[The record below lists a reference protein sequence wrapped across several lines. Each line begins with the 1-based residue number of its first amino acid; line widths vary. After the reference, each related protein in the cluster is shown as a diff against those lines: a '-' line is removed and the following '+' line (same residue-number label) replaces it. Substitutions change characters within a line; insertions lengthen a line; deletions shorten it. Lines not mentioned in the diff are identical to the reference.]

1 MALLVYTSL
10 LALFAFGPA
19 AGLGQDGYAIL
30 SMAAQIG
37 GPIFATTLCTLASRR
52 STGSDRR
59 AWRNF
64 AIGSGL
70 YLAGNLIYFAFVV
83 FGYTPDFPSVPEA
96 TYFIMAFF
104 FAAGMF
110 QYGNVGP
117 QISRLQVYNFIM
129 IFCAIALASLFAL
142 TGSLGASVLTPFGT
156 LAAFL
161 YPAVWFSVAASGVI
175 SLLLYS
181 QGTKVFGLVLLL
193 LAIGAESA
201 ADYTYA
207 LQLMSGTY
215 RLGGATQLLWIASS
229 GLIIWAA
236 VEQLALA
243 GTPAHVTPR
252 RQQDRGLAQAAVPG
266 IALAVVLVAG
276 SVAQTLINGP
286 YVWLAIVLSLI
297 FSVTMALR
305 EGWMISVQRRLRAS
319 TERSRKQLLRS
330 EERLS
335 TVLESTSDS
344 VLVIDREWQVG
355 FFNQH
360 AAHTIAK
367 PEILRKGIV
376 LWDLFPAARTSG
388 EGDHY
393 QRAWET
399 GEAVRFELF
408 VEDRAVWLGIEA
420 YPTADTLSIFFRD
433 ISEQRRTREEMRH
446 MAQHDSLTGLANR
459 SLFNQR
465 LTEALAGDGNVAVL
479 LLDLDHFKEVNDT
492 LGHPV
497 GDSVLLGTAHRL
509 RDAVGQG
516 DTVARLGGDEFAVIV
531 TGFAEVAEVRKLAR
545 RIIDAANKPHEVA
558 GETVLVG
565 ASAGIGLSG
574 SRDSERLL
582 KEADIALY
590 AAKGEARGGF
600 RFFEPAMEAGLNE
613 RQALRADLRLGL
625 ERNEFE
631 IHYQPIVD
639 LKRGRICS
647 FEALLRWRHPRHGM
661 VPPDQF
667 IPLAEETGL
676 ILAIGDWA
684 LHAACREAMRWPGD
698 VSVAVNL
705 STRQFRDNNLVD
717 IIAHA
722 LDRSGLAPNR
732 LELEITESVLLKDS
746 RANLITLRRLRES
759 GIRIALDDFGTGYS
773 SLGYLQSFPFS
784 KIKID
789 RSFTSGLPQSEESQA
804 IVRAVM
810 GLGSSL
816 GMCVT
821 AEGVET
827 AAQLDWVRSGCDEAQ
842 GFFLSRPVP
851 AEHIPALI
859 DEFSDKS
866 SERARLAS

>member
-1 MALLVYTSL
+1 MSVM
-10 LALFAFGPA
+10 ALFALGPA
-19 AGLGQDGYAIL
+19 AGLGLGGYAVVCVVTE
-30 SMAAQIG
+30 IG
-37 GPIFATTLCTLASRR
+37 GPAAATLLCFLAARR

-59 AWRNF
+59 AWHNF
-64 AIGSGL
+64 AIGAML
-70 YLAGNLIYFAFVV
+70 YFIGNVIYFAGVLA
-83 FGYTPDFPSVPEA
+83 GYPPDFPSVAEIC
-96 TYFIMAFF
+96 YLVMAFF

-117 QISRLQVYNFIM
+117 QISRLQIYNFVL
-129 IFCAIALASLFAL
+129 IFCAIALATLFAL
-142 TGSLGASVLTPFGT
+142 SGSLRTSVLSPVGT
-156 LAAFL
+156 LVAFL
-161 YPAVWFSVAASGVI
+161 YPAVWLSVAASGII
-175 SLLLYS
+175 SLLIYR
-181 QGTKVFGLVLLL
+181 QGTRVFALLLLL
-193 LAIGAESA
+193 LAIGTESA
-201 ADYTYA
+201 ADYPYA
-207 LQLMSGTY
+207 LHLMAGTY
-215 RLGGATQLLWIASS
+215 VLGDPMQLLWAASS
-229 GLIIWAA
+229 GLIVWAA

-243 GTPAHVTPR
+243 GTPSHVVPR
-252 RQQDRGLAQAAVPG
+252 RQEDRGRAQAAVPG
-266 IALAVVLVAG
+266 VAIAVVLVAG
-276 SVAQTLINGP
+276 SLAPAVLDGP
-286 YVWLAIVLSLI
+286 YVWLAMLLSLV

-305 EGWMISVQRRLRAS
+305 ESWMISVQRRLRAS
-319 TERSRKQLLRS
+319 VERSRKQLLHS

-344 VLVIDREWQVG
+344 VLVIDRDWRVV

-360 AAHTIAK
+360 AARTIAK
-367 PEILRKGIV
+367 PEILRKGIS
-376 LWDLFPAARTSG
+376 LWELFPLAGDSG

-393 QRAWET
+393 RRAFAS
-399 GEAVRFELF
+399 GEPVRFELF
-408 VEDRAVWLGIEA
+408 TQDRGIWLGIEA
-420 YPTADTLSIFFRD
+420 YPTNDTLSIFFRD

-459 SLFNQR
+459 ALFNQR
-465 LTEALAGDGNVAVL
+465 LAEALAGDGRVAVL

-497 GDSVLLGTAHRL
+497 GDAVLLGTASRL
-509 RDAVGQG
+509 RASVRTE

-531 TGFAEVAEVRKLAR
+531 TGFVEIAEVRALAR
-545 RIIDAANKPHEVA
+545 RIIDATNRPHEMK
-558 GETVLVG
+558 GETALVG
-565 ASAGIGLSG
+565 ASAGISLSG
-574 SRDSERLL
+574 SRDPERLL

-600 RFFEPAMEAGLNE
+600 RFFEPTMETGLNE

-631 IHYQPIVD
+631 MAYQPIVD
-639 LKRGRICS
+639 LRSGRIS
-647 FEALLRWRHPRHGM
+647 GFEALLRWRHPRHGM
-661 VPPDQF
+661 VSPEQF

-684 LHAACREAMRWPGD
+684 LHAACAEAKRWPAD
-698 VSVAVNL
+698 ISVAVNL

-717 IIAHA
+717 IITHA
-722 LDRSGLAPNR
+722 LERSGLPSSR

-773 SLGYLQSFPFS
+773 SLGYLQRFPFS

-789 RSFTSGLPQSEESQA
+789 RSFTSGLPESEESQA

-810 GLGSSL
+810 GLGRSL
-816 GMCVT
+816 GMRVT

-842 GFFLSRPVP
+842 GYFLSRPVAADAVP
-851 AEHIPALI
+851 GLI
-859 DEFSDKS
+859 EQFKLHAG
-866 SERARLAS
+866 ERGRLAS